1 MVREILV
8 DWTTVNG
15 GGKTSVMYFLDGTT
29 VADQRAALGTWLA
42 SLEGGLHNT
51 TSYFVRQE
59 GRQLNTSTGALEGA
73 WTETTDYSGTGTLTS
88 GQPVPDATQ
97 ILIRWSTDHVV
108 NGRFLRGRT
117 YIPGTTTTNVAGGN
131 LAATIVSSYT
141 TDSNTFVNAG
151 VQLAIWHRPIN
162 GVGGVAWAVDSAQ
175 CWSEFAVQRRRRG

>member
-1 MVREILV
+1 MVREIIV

-15 GGKTSVMYFLDGTT
+15 GGKSSILYWIEATPVEQ
-29 VADQRAALGTWLA
+29 QRAALGAWLA

-51 TSYFVRQE
+51 TSYNVRPE
-59 GRQLNTSTGALEGA
+59 GRELDTTTGTLVGA
-73 WTETTDYSGTGTLTS
+73 WTEATDYSGTGTLTS

-117 YIPGTTTTNVAGGN
+117 YIPGTTTTNVSGGN
-131 LAATIVSSYT
+131 LAASIVTSYT
-141 TDSNTFVNAG
+141 TDSNTLVNSG
-151 VQLAIWHRPIN
+151 NQLAIWHRPIN